1 MRNRYRQILKTF
13 FRDKVLRTRDDLG
26 MSQED
31 MAHILAMAPRT
42 FIDLEHGKTGC
53 SALTLALFLI
63 YICKNPVLFLEEL
76 RNAFETDR
84 NKAA

>member
-1 MRNRYRQILKTF
+1 MRKRYRQILKAF
-13 FRDKVLRTRDDLG
+13 FRDKVFYTRDNMG
-26 MSQED
+26 ISQED

-53 SALTLALFLI
+53 SALTLALFMI
-63 YICKNPVLFLEEL
+63 YICKNPVSFLEEL

-84 NKAA
+84 DKAA

>member
-42 FIDLEHGKTGC
+42 FIDLEH
-53 SALTLALFLI
+53 
-63 YICKNPVLFLEEL
+63 
-76 RNAFETDR
+76 
-84 NKAA
+84 

>member
-31 MAHILAMAPRT
+31 MAHILTMAPRT

-53 SALTLALFLI
+53 SALTLALFMI
-63 YICKNPVLFLEEL
+63 YICKNPAAFLEEL

>member
-1 MRNRYRQILKTF
+1 MRKRYRQILKTF
-13 FRDKVLRTRDDLG
+13 FRDKVFSTRDDMG
-26 MSQED
+26 ISQED

-53 SALTLALFLI
+53 SALTLALFMI
-63 YICKNPVLFLEEL
+63 YICKNPVAFLEEL

-84 NKAA
+84 DKAA